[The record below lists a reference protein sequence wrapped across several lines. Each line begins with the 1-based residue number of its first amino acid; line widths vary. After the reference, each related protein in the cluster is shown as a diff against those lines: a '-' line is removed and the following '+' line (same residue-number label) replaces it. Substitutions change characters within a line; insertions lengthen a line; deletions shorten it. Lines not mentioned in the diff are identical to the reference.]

1 MFLTRTP
8 GPPLSGFVAQLWIF
22 EGPAGPHFKERIL
35 PTGGAQLVVNLLE
48 DSIRV
53 YDREDPR
60 RVERSRGA
68 GLAGPHS
75 QHFVI
80 DTAEQRSC
88 VGIVFRPGG
97 VFPFFGL
104 PAAELQNANVGLE
117 ALWGARSAALRDRL
131 LEAPT
136 PEARF
141 EVLEQALRAAA
152 VREEARHPAVRF
164 ALREFLTV
172 PQTRNIG
179 QITAQ
184 LSLSPRRFIQLFSA
198 QVGLTPKLFCRVR
211 RFQEV
216 LQRIPQTGPGP
227 VDWAEVALA
236 TGYFDQAHLI
246 RDFRAFS
253 GLTPAALLA
262 LPREHRNHVPLPE

>member
-8 GPPLSGFVAQLWIF
+8 APPLSGFVAHLWLF
-22 EGPAGPHFKERIL
+22 EGPAAGPHFKERIL

-60 RVERSRGA
+60 RVESSRGV
-68 GLAGPHS
+68 GLAGPHAR
-75 QHFVI
+75 HFVI

-88 VGIVFRPGG
+88 AGIVFRPGG
-97 VFPFFGL
+97 AYPFFGL
-104 PAAELQNANVGLE
+104 PAAELQDVNVGVE
-117 ALWGARSAALRDRL
+117 SLWGPRSAALRDRL
-131 LEAPT
+131 LEAPA

-141 EVLEQALRAAA
+141 AVLEEALLAAA
-152 VREEARHPAVRF
+152 RRAEERHPAVRF
-164 ALREFLTV
+164 ALRELATV
-172 PQTRNIG
+172 PHTPVG
-179 QITAQ
+179 EVTSQ
-184 LSLSPRRFIQLFSA
+184 LGMSPRRFIQLFRA

-216 LQRIPQTGPGP
+216 IQRIPVTGPGP

-236 TGYFDQAHLI
+236 SGYFDQAHLI
-246 RDFRAFS
+246 RDFKDFS

-262 LPREHRNHVPLPE
+262 LPREHRNHVPLSE